1 MEGGDRQTQD
11 LISQDRL
18 FFDRLHRLIADV
30 LSEHVIVKYVSI
42 IRFV

>member
-18 FFDRLHRLIADV
+18 SLDRLHRLIADA